1 MIMVGVS
8 GGVDSSVAAA
18 LLADGV
24 EPVAGLFMQNWDD
37 AATGACRAE
46 DDRRDAAA
54 VCGLLGI
61 PFHACNFA
69 REYWDRVFTDFL
81 AEYAAGRTPNPDS
94 ACNREI
100 KFTRFIEQARALG
113 ADRIATGHYASTAQR
128 GDRWQL
134 LRAVDPDK
142 DQSYFLHAL
151 GQAQLAATV
160 FPLGGLHKREVRA
173 LAQERG
179 LPTARKPDST
189 GICFIEP
196 GNFRSFLAQHLSLSP
211 GPIEAPDGS
220 IVGEHAGAALYTLGQ
235 REGLGIGG
243 RRGSASAPWFVVGK
257 DMSRNA
263 VIVDQGDSP
272 LLFSSRVVVDPV
284 HWIAGM
290 PPEGG
295 IPLTAKLRYR
305 HGDQACRLIDC
316 EGSRWTVEFDQP
328 QRAVAPGQSA
338 VFYRAEECLG
348 GGPINSTNAPL
359 ETTG

>member
-1 MIMVGVS
+1 MIMVGLS

-18 LLADGV
+18 LLTDST

-37 AATGACRAE
+37 ATTGACRAE

-69 REYWDRVFTDFL
+69 REYWDRVFADFL
-81 AEYAAGRTPNPDS
+81 AEYAAGRTPNPDI

-100 KFTRFIEQARALG
+100 KFASFLDHARSLG
-113 ADRIATGHYASTAQR
+113 AERIATGHYARTAQHE
-128 GDRWQL
+128 GRWRL

-160 FPLGGLHKREVRA
+160 FPLGGMRKLEVRL
-173 LAQERG
+173 LAAQRG

-196 GNFRSFLAQHLSLSP
+196 GNFRSFLAQHLSLSS
-211 GPIEAPDGS
+211 GPIEDPGGA
-220 IVGEHAGAALYTLGQ
+220 VLGEHAGAALYTLGQ

-243 RRGSASAPWFVVGK
+243 RRGGESAPWFVVGK

-263 VIVDQGDSP
+263 VIVDQGDSA
-272 LLFSSRVVVDPV
+272 LLYSTRIVLGPV
-284 HWIAGM
+284 HWITGT
-290 PPEGG
+290 PPAFEQA
-295 IPLTAKLRYR
+295 LTVKLRYR
-305 HGDQACRLIDC
+305 QADQQCRLAIGDD
-316 EGSRWTVEFDQP
+316 SQWTVEFAQP

-338 VFYRAEECLG
+338 VFYRGEECLG
-348 GGPINSTNAPL
+348 GGPIKATNAPL
-359 ETTG
+359 EAHA

>member
-18 LLADGV
+18 LLADGT
-24 EPVAGLFMQNWDD
+24 EPLAGIFMQNWDD
-37 AATGACRAE
+37 ANTGACRAE

-69 REYWDRVFTDFL
+69 REYWERVFADFL
-81 AEYAAGRTPNPDS
+81 SEYAAGRTPNPDI

-100 KFTRFIEQARALG
+100 KFTRFLEHARSLG
-113 ADRIATGHYASTAQR
+113 ADRIATGHYARTGFR
-128 GDRWQL
+128 DDRWRL
-134 LRAVDPDK
+134 LRAVDMDK
-142 DQSYFLHAL
+142 DQTYFLHAL

-160 FPLGGLHKREVRA
+160 FPLGELRKQEVRA
-173 LAQERG
+173 LAAERG

-196 GNFRSFLAQHLSLSP
+196 GNFRSFLAQHLSLTA
-211 GPIEAPDGS
+211 GPIEDPDGAQL
-220 IVGEHAGAALYTLGQ
+220 GEHAGAALYTLGQ

-243 RRGSASAPWFVVGK
+243 RRGSESAPWFVVGK

-263 VIVDQGDSP
+263 VIVDQGDSA
-272 LLFSSRVVVDPV
+272 LLYSTRMVVDPI
-284 HWIAGM
+284 HWIAET
-290 PPEGG
+290 PSCDE
-295 IPLTAKLRYR
+295 PLMVKLRYR
-305 HGDQACRLIDC
+305 QSDQECWLADRED
-316 EGSRWTVEFDQP
+316 SQWTVELSQP

-338 VFYRAEECLG
+338 VFYRADECLG
-348 GGPINSTNAPL
+348 GGPIKATNAPL
-359 ETTG
+359 EALA